1 MHLSV
6 SSLKT
11 LTAQFVKAA
20 GKQSILQTKPV
31 QIHGIN
37 PSLKYETSGKYFE
50 LPRFSSVEMQQA
62 RMMNKIALRQI
73 KTPVNRKYEKATV
86 QDYKRLTSEAIED
99 TYSRVEWT
107 NPKDGKTYNL
117 IKQGMTDDGKIKVR
131 ILDAEGAFIK
141 EAELTPKNII
151 ILDNFQEQ
159 TRFFDLSHGDLV
171 SVYAR
176 RYNPFA
182 NYIKIQK
189 DLTSPDLHADIN
201 AVKEAIKREGK
212 ADYISF
218 SYSVNVKGAE
228 PHKVKISRLPDRMQ
242 KLIKQDSSRLD
253 NIKDARILCS
263 AGNAN
268 SQESAKNITNH
279 LLVSQERVE
288 GVGSLSNT
296 TGKISGFSSSRN
308 AELTQHYELGEFV
321 PRLTPYGI
329 NVTGLKG
336 TDIEINPKLFEAYRH
351 NPLAGKSV
359 ERVNNLINKIQ
370 TEINNLHKEA
380 VGLFKQKKNISEI
393 FNEKQKIDKKI
404 MMYEQRKKKLLDFA
418 NQLFRIDGRYEISPE
433 KITGTSFSTPVRS
446 AKLALND
453 MMEGI
458 L

>member
-62 RMMNKIALRQI
+62 RMMNKIAIRQI

-171 SVYAR
+171 SVYAS

-218 SYSVNVKGAE
+218 SYSVNVKGVKS
-228 PHKVKISRLPDRMQ
+228 HKVKISQLPDRMQ

-263 AGNAN
+263 AGNSN

-279 LLVSQERVE
+279 LLVSQERIE
-288 GVGSLSNT
+288 GVGALSNS
-296 TGKISGFSSSRN
+296 GKIADFSASRN
-308 AELTQHYELGEFV
+308 SEITQHYELGEFV

-393 FNEKQKIDKKI
+393 LNEKQKIDKKI

>member
-6 SSLKT
+6 NSLKT
-11 LTAQFVKAA
+11 LTTQFVKAA
-20 GKQSILQTKPV
+20 NKKSILEIKPFE
-31 QIHGIN
+31 IRGIN
-37 PSLKYETSGKYFE
+37 PYLYYEKTGKSFD
-50 LPRFSSVEMQQA
+50 LPRFSSPEMQYA
-62 RMMNKIALRQI
+62 RIMNKIALQQI
-73 KTPVNRKYEKATV
+73 KTPVTKRYTKAT
-86 QDYKRLTSEAIED
+86 QADFKRLTSETIED

-107 NPKDGKTYNL
+107 NPKDGKVYNL
-117 IKQGMTDDGKIKVR
+117 IKQGVTDDGKIKIR

-159 TRFFDLSHGDLV
+159 TRFFNLSHGDLV

-189 DLTSPDLHADIN
+189 DLTNPDSQTNIN
-201 AVKEAIKREGK
+201 AIKESIKRKGK
-212 ADYISF
+212 IDYISF
-218 SYSVNVKGAE
+218 SYSVNVKGVKS
-228 PHKVKISRLPDRMQ
+228 HKLKISQLPDRMQ

-263 AGNAN
+263 AGNSK
-268 SQESAKNITNH
+268 SQESAKDITNH
-279 LLVSQERVE
+279 LLVSQERIE
-288 GVGSLSNT
+288 GVGALSNS
-296 TGKISGFSSSRN
+296 GKIADFSASRN
-308 AELTQHYELGEFV
+308 SEITQHYELGEFV

-336 TDIEINPKLFEAYRH
+336 TDLPFDSKLAEKYTG
-351 NPLAGKSV
+351 NPLIGKSV

-393 FNEKQKIDKKI
+393 LKEKQKIEKKI
-404 MMYEQRKKKLLDFA
+404 MMYEQRKKKLLDFT

-433 KITGTSFSTPVRS
+433 KITGTSFSTPIRS

>member
-62 RMMNKIALRQI
+62 RMMNKIAIRQI

-189 DLTSPDLHADIN
+189 DLTSPDLHADIH
-201 AVKEAIKREGK
+201 AVKEAIKRKGK
-212 ADYISF
+212 IDYISF
-218 SYSVNVKGAE
+218 SYSINVKGVKS
-228 PHKVKISRLPDRMQ
+228 HKVKISQLPDRMQ

-263 AGNAN
+263 AGNSN

-279 LLVSQERVE
+279 LLVSQERIE
-288 GVGSLSNT
+288 GVGALSNS
-296 TGKISGFSSSRN
+296 GKIADFSASRN
-308 AELTQHYELGEFV
+308 SEITQHYELGEFV

-393 FNEKQKIDKKI
+393 LNEKQKIDKKI

>member
-62 RMMNKIALRQI
+62 RMMNKIAIRQI

-201 AVKEAIKREGK
+201 AVKEAIKRKGK

-218 SYSVNVKGAE
+218 SYSINVKGVKS
-228 PHKVKISRLPDRMQ
+228 HKVKISQLPDRMQ

-263 AGNAN
+263 AGNSN

-279 LLVSQERVE
+279 LLVSQERIE
-288 GVGSLSNT
+288 GVGALSNS
-296 TGKISGFSSSRN
+296 GKIADFSASRN
-308 AELTQHYELGEFV
+308 SEITQHYELGEFV

-336 TDIEINPKLFEAYRH
+336 TDIEINPKLFEANRH

-393 FNEKQKIDKKI
+393 LNEKQKIDKKI

>member
-62 RMMNKIALRQI
+62 RMMNKIAIRQI

-263 AGNAN
+263 AGNSN

-279 LLVSQERVE
+279 LLVSQERIE
-288 GVGSLSNT
+288 GVGALSNS
-296 TGKISGFSSSRN
+296 GKIADFSASRN
-308 AELTQHYELGEFV
+308 SEITQHYELGEFV

-393 FNEKQKIDKKI
+393 LNEKQKIDKKI

>member
-62 RMMNKIALRQI
+62 RMMNKIAIRQI

-263 AGNAN
+263 AGNSN

-279 LLVSQERVE
+279 LLVSQERIE
-288 GVGSLSNT
+288 GVGALSNS
-296 TGKISGFSSSRN
+296 GKIADFSASRN
-308 AELTQHYELGEFV
+308 SEITQHYELGEFV

-359 ERVNNLINKIQ
+359 ERVNNLINKIH

-393 FNEKQKIDKKI
+393 LNEKQKIDKKI

>member
-62 RMMNKIALRQI
+62 RMMNKIAIRQI

-189 DLTSPDLHADIN
+189 DLTNFDLQADVN
-201 AVKEAIKREGK
+201 AVREAIKREGK

-218 SYSVNVKGAE
+218 SYSVNVKGIV

-263 AGNAN
+263 AGNSN

-279 LLVSQERVE
+279 LLVSQERIE
-288 GVGSLSNT
+288 GVGALSNS
-296 TGKISGFSSSRN
+296 GKIADFSASRN
-308 AELTQHYELGEFV
+308 SEITQHYELGEFV

-393 FNEKQKIDKKI
+393 LNEKQKIDKKI

>member
-62 RMMNKIALRQI
+62 RMMNKIAIRQI

-228 PHKVKISRLPDRMQ
+228 PHKVKISQLPDRMQ

-263 AGNAN
+263 AGNSN

-288 GVGSLSNT
+288 GVGALSNS
-296 TGKISGFSSSRN
+296 GKIADFSASRN
-308 AELTQHYELGEFV
+308 SEITQHYELGEFV

-359 ERVNNLINKIQ
+359 ERVSNLINKIQ

-393 FNEKQKIDKKI
+393 LNEKQKIDKKI

>member
-62 RMMNKIALRQI
+62 RMMNKIAIRQI

-228 PHKVKISRLPDRMQ
+228 PHKVKISQLPDRMQ

-296 TGKISGFSSSRN
+296 TGKISGFSSSRST
-308 AELTQHYELGEFV
+308 ELTQHYELGEFV

-336 TDIEINPKLFEAYRH
+336 TDLPFDSKLAEKYTG
-351 NPLAGKSV
+351 NPLIGKSV

-393 FNEKQKIDKKI
+393 LNEKQKIDKKI

-433 KITGTSFSTPVRS
+433 KITGTSFSTPIRS

>member
-62 RMMNKIALRQI
+62 RMMNKIAIRQI

-86 QDYKRLTSEAIED
+86 QDYKRLTSEAIKD

-218 SYSVNVKGAE
+218 SYSINVKGVKS
-228 PHKVKISRLPDRMQ
+228 HKVKISQLPDRMQ

-263 AGNAN
+263 AGNSN

-279 LLVSQERVE
+279 LLVSQERIE
-288 GVGSLSNT
+288 GVGALSNS
-296 TGKISGFSSSRN
+296 GKIADFSASRN
-308 AELTQHYELGEFV
+308 SEITQHYELGEFV

-393 FNEKQKIDKKI
+393 LNEKQKIDKKI

>member
-62 RMMNKIALRQI
+62 RMMNKIAIRQI

-218 SYSVNVKGAE
+218 SYSINVKGVKS
-228 PHKVKISRLPDRMQ
+228 HKVKISQLPDRMQ
-242 KLIKQDSSRLD
+242 KLIKQDSSILD
-253 NIKDARILCS
+253 NIKEARILCS
-263 AGNAN
+263 AGNSN

-288 GVGSLSNT
+288 GVGALSNS
-296 TGKISGFSSSRN
+296 GKIADFSASRN
-308 AELTQHYELGEFV
+308 SEITQHYELGEFV

-393 FNEKQKIDKKI
+393 LNEKQKIDKKI

>member
-62 RMMNKIALRQI
+62 RMMNKIAIRQI

-218 SYSVNVKGAE
+218 SYSINVKGVKS
-228 PHKVKISRLPDRMQ
+228 HKVKISQLPDRMQ

-263 AGNAN
+263 AGNSN

-288 GVGSLSNT
+288 GVGALSNS
-296 TGKISGFSSSRN
+296 GKIADFSASRN
-308 AELTQHYELGEFV
+308 SEITQHYELGEFV

-393 FNEKQKIDKKI
+393 LNEKQKIDKKI

>member
-62 RMMNKIALRQI
+62 RMMNKIAIRQI

-228 PHKVKISRLPDRMQ
+228 PHKVKISQLPDRMQ

-263 AGNAN
+263 AGNSK
-268 SQESAKNITNH
+268 SQESAKDITNH
-279 LLVSQERVE
+279 LLVSQERIE
-288 GVGSLSNT
+288 GVGALSNS
-296 TGKISGFSSSRN
+296 GKIADFSASRN
-308 AELTQHYELGEFV
+308 SEITQHYELGEFV

-393 FNEKQKIDKKI
+393 LNEKQKIDKKI
-404 MMYEQRKKKLLDFA
+404 MMYEQRKKKLFDFA

>member
-62 RMMNKIALRQI
+62 RMMNKIAIRQI

-201 AVKEAIKREGK
+201 AVKEAIKRKGK
-212 ADYISF
+212 IDYISF
-218 SYSVNVKGAE
+218 SYSINVKGVKS
-228 PHKVKISRLPDRMQ
+228 HKVKISQLPDRMQ

-263 AGNAN
+263 AGNSN

-279 LLVSQERVE
+279 LLVSQERIE
-288 GVGSLSNT
+288 GVGALSNS
-296 TGKISGFSSSRN
+296 GKIADFSASRN
-308 AELTQHYELGEFV
+308 SEITQHYELGEFV

-393 FNEKQKIDKKI
+393 LNEKQKIDKKI

>member
-6 SSLKT
+6 NSLKT
-11 LTAQFVKAA
+11 LTAQFVKAVN
-20 GKQSILQTKPV
+20 KKPFE
-31 QIHGIN
+31 IRGIN
-37 PSLKYETSGKYFE
+37 PYLYYEKTGKSFD
-50 LPRFSSVEMQQA
+50 LPRFSSPEMQYA
-62 RMMNKIALRQI
+62 RIMNKIALQQI
-73 KTPVNRKYEKATV
+73 KTPVTRRYTKAT
-86 QDYKRLTSEAIED
+86 QADFKRLTSETIED

-117 IKQGMTDDGKIKVR
+117 IKQGITDDGKIKIR

-159 TRFFDLSHGDLV
+159 TRFFNLSHGDLV

-182 NYIKIQK
+182 NYIKIRK
-189 DLTSPDLHADIN
+189 DLTNPDSLANIN
-201 AVKEAIKREGK
+201 AIKEAIKRKGK
-212 ADYISF
+212 VDYISF
-218 SYSVNVKGAE
+218 SYSVNVKGVKS
-228 PHKVKISRLPDRMQ
+228 HKVKISQLPDRMQ

-263 AGNAN
+263 AGN
-268 SQESAKNITNH
+268 SKPQESAKDITNH
-279 LLVSQERVE
+279 LLISQERIE
-288 GVGSLSNT
+288 GVGALSNS
-296 TGKISGFSSSRN
+296 GKIADFSASRN
-308 AELTQHYELGEFV
+308 SEFTQHYELGEFV

-336 TDIEINPKLFEAYRH
+336 TDLPFDKKLAEKYTG
-351 NPLAGKSV
+351 NPLIGKSV

-370 TEINNLHKEA
+370 TEINNLRKEA
-380 VGLFKQKKNISEI
+380 LGLFKQKKNISEI
-393 FNEKQKIDKKI
+393 FKEKQKIEKKI
-404 MMYEQRKKKLLDFA
+404 MMYEQRKKKLLDFT
-418 NQLFRIDGRYEISPE
+418 NQLFRIDGRYEISSE
-433 KITGTSFSTPVRS
+433 KITGTSFSTPIRS

>member
-62 RMMNKIALRQI
+62 RMMNKIAIRQI

-218 SYSVNVKGAE
+218 SYSVNVKGVKS
-228 PHKVKISRLPDRMQ
+228 HKVKISQLPDRMQ

-263 AGNAN
+263 AGNSN

-279 LLVSQERVE
+279 LLVSQERIE
-288 GVGSLSNT
+288 GVGALSNS
-296 TGKISGFSSSRN
+296 GKIADFSASRN
-308 AELTQHYELGEFV
+308 SEITQHYELGEFV

-393 FNEKQKIDKKI
+393 LNEKQKIDKKI

>member
-62 RMMNKIALRQI
+62 RMMNKIAIRQI

-218 SYSVNVKGAE
+218 SYSINVKGVKS
-228 PHKVKISRLPDRMQ
+228 HKVKISQLPDRMQ

-263 AGNAN
+263 AGNSN

-279 LLVSQERVE
+279 LLVSQERIE
-288 GVGSLSNT
+288 GVGALSNS
-296 TGKISGFSSSRN
+296 GKIADFSASRN
-308 AELTQHYELGEFV
+308 SEITQHYELGEFV

-393 FNEKQKIDKKI
+393 LNEKQKIDKKI

>member
-6 SSLKT
+6 NSLKT

-20 GKQSILQTKPV
+20 NKKSILEIKPFE
-31 QIHGIN
+31 IHGIN
-37 PSLKYETSGKYFE
+37 PYLYYEKTGKSFE
-50 LPRFSSVEMQQA
+50 LPRFSSVEMQQS
-62 RMMNKIALRQI
+62 RVMNKIAIRQI
-73 KTPVNRKYEKATV
+73 KTPVNRKYEKATA
-86 QDYKRLTSEAIED
+86 QDYKRLTSETIED
-99 TYSRVEWT
+99 TYSRAEWT

-189 DLTSPDLHADIN
+189 DLTNFDLQADVN
-201 AVKEAIKREGK
+201 AVREAIKREGK

-218 SYSVNVKGAE
+218 SYSVNVKGIV

-263 AGNAN
+263 AGNAK

-308 AELTQHYELGEFV
+308 SELTQHYELGEFV
-321 PRLTPYGI
+321 PRMTPHGLNI
-329 NVTGLKG
+329 TGLKG
-336 TDIEINPKLFEAYRH
+336 TDIEINPKLLEAYRH
-351 NPLAGKSV
+351 NPLVGKSV
-359 ERVNNLINKIQ
+359 QRVDKLIRCIDS
-370 TEINNLHKEA
+370 EINELRKESLL
-380 VGLFKQKKNISEI
+380 LFKQKKNISEVLK
-393 FNEKQKIDKKI
+393 EKQKIDKKI
-404 MMYEQRKKKLLDFA
+404 MMYEQRKKKLLDFT

-433 KITGTSFSTPVRS
+433 KITGTSFSTPIRS

>member
-62 RMMNKIALRQI
+62 RMMNKIAIRQI

-212 ADYISF
+212 IDYISF
-218 SYSVNVKGAE
+218 SYSINVKGVKS
-228 PHKVKISRLPDRMQ
+228 HKVKISQLPDRMQ

-263 AGNAN
+263 AGNSN

-279 LLVSQERVE
+279 LLVSQERIE
-288 GVGSLSNT
+288 GVGALSNS
-296 TGKISGFSSSRN
+296 GKIADFSASRN
-308 AELTQHYELGEFV
+308 SEITQHYELGEFV

-393 FNEKQKIDKKI
+393 LNEKQKIDKKI

>member
-62 RMMNKIALRQI
+62 RMMNKIAIRQI
-73 KTPVNRKYEKATV
+73 KTPVNKKKEKATV

-218 SYSVNVKGAE
+218 SYSVNVKGVKS
-228 PHKVKISRLPDRMQ
+228 HKVKISQLPDRMQ

-263 AGNAN
+263 AGNSN

-279 LLVSQERVE
+279 LLVSQERIE
-288 GVGSLSNT
+288 GVGALSNS
-296 TGKISGFSSSRN
+296 GKIADFSASRN
-308 AELTQHYELGEFV
+308 SEITQHYELGEFV

-393 FNEKQKIDKKI
+393 LNEKQKIDKKI

-418 NQLFRIDGRYEISPE
+418 NQLFRIDGCYEISPE

>member
-37 PSLKYETSGKYFE
+37 PSLKYEISEKYFE
-50 LPRFSSVEMQQA
+50 LPRFSSVEMQQS
-62 RMMNKIALRQI
+62 RVMNKIAIRQI
-73 KTPVNRKYEKATV
+73 KTPVNRKYEKATA
-86 QDYKRLTSEAIED
+86 QDYKRLTSETIED
-99 TYSRVEWT
+99 TYSRAEWT

-189 DLTSPDLHADIN
+189 DLTNFDLQADVN
-201 AVKEAIKREGK
+201 AVREAIKREGK

-218 SYSVNVKGAE
+218 SYSVNVKGIV

-263 AGNAN
+263 AGNAK

-308 AELTQHYELGEFV
+308 SELTQHYELGEFV
-321 PRLTPYGI
+321 PMMTPHGLNI
-329 NVTGLKG
+329 TGLKG
-336 TDIEINPKLFEAYRH
+336 TDIEINPKLLAAYRH
-351 NPLAGKSV
+351 NPLVGKSV
-359 ERVNNLINKIQ
+359 QRVDKLIRCIDSEINK
-370 TEINNLHKEA
+370 LRKESLL
-380 VGLFKQKKNISEI
+380 LFKQKKNISEVLK
-393 FNEKQKIDKKI
+393 EKQKIDKKI
-404 MMYEQRKKKLLDFA
+404 MMYEQRKKKLLDFT

-433 KITGTSFSTPVRS
+433 KITGTSFSTPIRS

>member
-6 SSLKT
+6 NSLKT
-11 LTAQFVKAA
+11 LTTQFVKAA
-20 GKQSILQTKPV
+20 NKKSILETKPFE
-31 QIHGIN
+31 IHGIN
-37 PSLKYETSGKYFE
+37 PYLYYEKTGKSFD
-50 LPRFSSVEMQQA
+50 LPRFFSPEMQQA
-62 RMMNKIALRQI
+62 RMMNKIAIRQI

-201 AVKEAIKREGK
+201 AVKEAIKRKGK
-212 ADYISF
+212 VDYISF
-218 SYSVNVKGAE
+218 SYSVNVKGVKS
-228 PHKVKISRLPDRMQ
+228 HKLKISQLPDRMQ

-253 NIKDARILCS
+253 NIKDTKILCS
-263 AGNAN
+263 AGNST
-268 SQESAKNITNH
+268 SQESAKDITNH
-279 LLVSQERVE
+279 LLVSQERIE
-288 GVGSLSNT
+288 GVGALSNS
-296 TGKISGFSSSRN
+296 GKIADFSASRN
-308 AELTQHYELGEFV
+308 SEFTQHYELGEFV

-329 NVTGLKG
+329 NITGLKG

-380 VGLFKQKKNISEI
+380 FGLFKQKKNISEI
-393 FNEKQKIDKKI
+393 LKEKQKIEKKI
-404 MMYEQRKKKLLDFA
+404 MMYEQRKKKLLDFT

-433 KITGTSFSTPVRS
+433 KITGTSFSTPIRC

>member
-37 PSLKYETSGKYFE
+37 PSLKYEISEKYFE
-50 LPRFSSVEMQQA
+50 LPRFSSVEMQQS
-62 RMMNKIALRQI
+62 RVMNKIAIRQI
-73 KTPVNRKYEKATV
+73 KTPVNRKYEKATA
-86 QDYKRLTSEAIED
+86 QDYKRLTSETIED
-99 TYSRVEWT
+99 TYSRAEWT

-189 DLTSPDLHADIN
+189 DLTNFDLQADVN
-201 AVKEAIKREGK
+201 AVREAIKREGK

-218 SYSVNVKGAE
+218 SYSVNVKGIV
-228 PHKVKISRLPDRMQ
+228 PHKR
-242 KLIKQDSSRLD
+242 
-253 NIKDARILCS
+253 
-263 AGNAN
+263 
-268 SQESAKNITNH
+268 
-279 LLVSQERVE
+279 
-288 GVGSLSNT
+288 
-296 TGKISGFSSSRN
+296 
-308 AELTQHYELGEFV
+308 
-321 PRLTPYGI
+321 
-329 NVTGLKG
+329 
-336 TDIEINPKLFEAYRH
+336 
-351 NPLAGKSV
+351 
-359 ERVNNLINKIQ
+359 
-370 TEINNLHKEA
+370 
-380 VGLFKQKKNISEI
+380 
-393 FNEKQKIDKKI
+393 
-404 MMYEQRKKKLLDFA
+404 QRKVSRECKKYYKSFA
-418 NQLFRIDGRYEISPE
+418 CFSGAGGRRRLSVKYHRKNFRV
-433 KITGTSFSTPVRS
+433 FFF
-446 AKLALND
+446 
-453 MMEGI
+453 
-458 L
+458 

>member
-62 RMMNKIALRQI
+62 RMMNKIAIRQI

-189 DLTSPDLHADIN
+189 DLTNPDSQTNIN
-201 AVKEAIKREGK
+201 AIKEAIKRKGK
-212 ADYISF
+212 IDYISF
-218 SYSVNVKGAE
+218 SYSINVKGVKS
-228 PHKVKISRLPDRMQ
+228 HKLKISQLPDRMQ

-263 AGNAN
+263 AGNSN

-279 LLVSQERVE
+279 LLVSQERIE
-288 GVGSLSNT
+288 GVGALSNS
-296 TGKISGFSSSRN
+296 GKIADFSASRN
-308 AELTQHYELGEFV
+308 SEITQHYELGEFV

-393 FNEKQKIDKKI
+393 LNEKQKIDKKI
-404 MMYEQRKKKLLDFA
+404 MMYEQRKKKLFDFA